1 VKLEDMILVSVDDHV
16 VEPPHLF
23 DGRMPAKYA
32 DAAPLVVRTPE
43 GDDVWTFNGEVIPN
57 IGLNAVAGRPAEEY
71 GIEPTSF
78 EEMRPGCF
86 DLAER
91 IKDMDAAGVLG
102 SICFPSFPGF
112 AGRLFA
118 KADDKDLAL
127 AVTRA
132 YNDWVIDE
140 WCATFPGRMIPMALP
155 VLWDPDLCADEV
167 HRVAAKGCRSM
178 TFTENPHALGY
189 PSFHQDHWDPLW
201 RALSDEGTVLNV
213 HLGSSGQLPGTV
225 PDAPVDVMI
234 TLQPMNMCL
243 AATDL
248 LWSRVFKEFPD
259 VRVALSEGGI
269 GWIPYFLDR
278 IDRGYDTHRAWTHQD
293 VGEGVRPSELF
304 RKHFLTCFVTDPVGL
319 AMRDRIGVEN
329 ICWELDYPHSEAP
342 WPHSAESVWEQMV
355 EAGCSDTDIDA
366 ITHGNAMRWYGYD
379 PFSVIPREQCTVG
392 ALRERAVG
400 HDVSIRSYDQGRH
413 AAPTGATSNGP
424 SLATI
429 QAEIRQ

>member
-1 VKLEDMILVSVDDHV
+1 M
-16 VEPPHLF
+16 
-23 DGRMPAKYA
+23 
-32 DAAPLVVRTPE
+32 
-43 GDDVWTFNGEVIPN
+43 
-57 IGLNAVAGRPAEEY
+57 
-71 GIEPTSF
+71 
-78 EEMRPGCF
+78 
-86 DLAER
+86 
-91 IKDMDAAGVLG
+91 
-102 SICFPSFPGF
+102 
-112 AGRLFA
+112 
-118 KADDKDLAL
+118 
-127 AVTRA
+127 
-132 YNDWVIDE
+132 
-140 WCATFPGRMIPMALP
+140 
-155 VLWDPDLCADEV
+155 
-167 HRVAAKGCRSM
+167 
-178 TFTENPHALGY
+178 
-189 PSFHQDHWDPLW
+189 W

-293 VGEGVRPSELF
+293 VGEGVRPSDLF

-355 EAGCSDTDIDA
+355 EAGCSDADIDA

-392 ALRERAVG
+392 ALRERAAG

-413 AAPTGATSNGP
+413 AAPAGATPNGP
-424 SLATI
+424 SLADI
-429 QAEIRQ
+429 QAGINQ